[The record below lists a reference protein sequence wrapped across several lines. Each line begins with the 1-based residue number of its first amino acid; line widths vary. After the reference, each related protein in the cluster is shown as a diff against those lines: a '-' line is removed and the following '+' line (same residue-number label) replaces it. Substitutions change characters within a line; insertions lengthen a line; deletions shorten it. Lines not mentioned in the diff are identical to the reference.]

1 MIYMVDKIIFVL
13 LKLKNRMSHSLAY
26 VYSRVGND
34 FTYWQYYNKAIL
46 KLSYN
51 KYIKFLQ

>member
-1 MIYMVDKIIFVL
+1 MVDKIIFVI
-13 LKLKNRMSHSLAY
+13 LKVKNRMSHSLAY

-34 FTYWQYYNKAIL
+34 FTYWQHDNKASL

-51 KYIKFLQ
+51 KYIKVSQ